1 MLEKRGRESGREWE
15 AGRERGKGR
24 GVEGEGRGRERELGG
39 GGGGCILINP
49 AIAKL
54 VMSRTAKIMKSKM
67 RPGSESFDV

>member
-1 MLEKRGRESGREWE
+1 MGEGGRQE
-15 AGRERGKGR
+15 
-24 GVEGEGRGRERELGG
+24 EGEVRAGGWREKEEEERELGGGG

-54 VMSRTAKIMKSKM
+54 VMNRTAKIMKSKM